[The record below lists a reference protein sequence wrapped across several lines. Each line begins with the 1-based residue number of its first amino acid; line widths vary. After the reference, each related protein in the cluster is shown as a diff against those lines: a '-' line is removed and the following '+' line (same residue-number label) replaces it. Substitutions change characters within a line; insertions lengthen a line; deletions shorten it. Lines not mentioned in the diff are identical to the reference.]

1 MGLFGK
7 KKDDLKEYEDF
18 ASKSKTPTGPAAD
31 RIVMEQLIDEEAKL
45 LDLANQLKDG
55 HPLIVDFGKI
65 KTDAALN
72 KSLAFLSG
80 VAYALDGKIV
90 TLNETIFVFARKTDF
105 IDGTLQEFIDQIP
118 R

>member
-1 MGLFGK
+1 MGLFGR
-7 KKDDLKEYEDF
+7 KKDDLKEFEDF
-18 ASKSKTPTGPAAD
+18 ASNSKVAGSAAE
-31 RIVMEQLIDEEAKL
+31 RIVMEQLIDDEAKL
-45 LDLANQLKDG
+45 LSLADQLKDG
-55 HPLIVDFGKI
+55 HPLIVDFSKI

-90 TLNETIFVFARKTDF
+90 TLNETIFVFAKKTDF

>member
-18 ASKSKTPTGPAAD
+18 AAKSKPTGPAAE
-31 RIVMEQLIDEEAKL
+31 RIVMEQLIDDEAKL
-45 LDLANQLKDG
+45 LDLAEQLKNG
-55 HPLIVDFGKI
+55 HPLIVDFSKI

-80 VAYALDGKIV
+80 VTYALDGKIV
-90 TLNETIFVFARKTDF
+90 TLNETIFVFAKKTDF

>member
-7 KKDDLKEYEDF
+7 KNDLKEFEEF
-18 ASKSKTPTGPAAD
+18 AAKSTKPQGPAAD
-31 RIVMEQLIDEEAKL
+31 RIVMEQLVDEEAKL
-45 LDLANQLKDG
+45 LELANQLKDG

-80 VAYALDGKIV
+80 VTYALDGKIV

-105 IDGTLQEFIDQIP
+105 IDGSLQEFIDQIP

>member
-7 KKDDLKEYEDF
+7 KNDLKEYEDF
-18 ASKSKTPTGPAAD
+18 AAKSKPQGPAAD
-31 RIVMEQLIDEEAKL
+31 RIVMEQLIDEESKL
-45 LDLANQLKDG
+45 LEIANQLKDG

-80 VAYALDGKIV
+80 VTYALDGKIV

>member
-7 KKDDLKEYEDF
+7 KKDDLKEFEEF
-18 ASKSKTPTGPAAD
+18 AASNSKATGPAAE
-31 RIVMEQLIDEEAKL
+31 RIVMEQLVDDEAKL
-45 LDLANQLKDG
+45 LALADELKNG
-55 HPLIVDFGKI
+55 HPLIVDFSKI

-90 TLNETIFVFARKTDF
+90 TLNETIFVFAKKTDF

>member
-7 KKDDLKEYEDF
+7 KKEDLKEYEDF
-18 ASKSKTPTGPAAD
+18 ASKSKQTGPAAE
-31 RIVMEQLIDEEAKL
+31 RIVMEQLVDEESKL
-45 LDLANQLKDG
+45 LELANQLKDG

-90 TLNETIFVFARKTDF
+90 TLNETIFVFAKKTDF